1 MSYPLKIVTVFLLAT
16 VKYFYSPLSGFL
28 LGLGFIETTLTVLTG
43 GIIGFLVYYYLT
55 DLFLVSIAHLKPVVV
70 KVSPKSTRLYYRNWH
85 IKKIRKTKNKKV
97 FTRRNKFLVR
107 LRRTYG
113 LWGIALLTPV
123 ALSVPFGSFLLR
135 RYYGHRKEAIPI
147 MLLAIVVEG
156 CIFSLLSWIAFG
168 RS

>member
-1 MSYPLKIVTVFLLAT
+1 MSYPLKITTVFLLAT

-28 LGLGFIETTLTVLTG
+28 LGLSFLETTLTVLAG
-43 GIIGFLVYYYLT
+43 GIIGFLVFYYLT
-55 DLFLVSIAHLKPVVV
+55 DLILASILHLKPAVV
-70 KVSPKSTRLYYRNWH
+70 KVTTRSSRLHYRNWH
-85 IKKIRKTKNKKV
+85 IKKIRKTKNRKV

-123 ALSVPFGSFLLR
+123 ALSIPFGSFLLR

-156 CIFSLLSWIAFG
+156 CIFSLLSWFAFG

>member
-1 MSYPLKIVTVFLLAT
+1 MSYSLKIITVFLLAT

-28 LGLGFIETTLTVLTG
+28 LGLNFIETTITVLVG
-43 GIIGFLVYYYLT
+43 GVIGFLFFYFLT
-55 DLFLVSIAHLKPVVV
+55 DLLLASMVHIKPVVV
-70 KVSPKSTRLYYRNWH
+70 KVTPRSTRLHYRNWR

-123 ALSVPFGSFLLR
+123 ALSIPLGSFLMR

-147 MLLAIVVEG
+147 MFLTIVVEG